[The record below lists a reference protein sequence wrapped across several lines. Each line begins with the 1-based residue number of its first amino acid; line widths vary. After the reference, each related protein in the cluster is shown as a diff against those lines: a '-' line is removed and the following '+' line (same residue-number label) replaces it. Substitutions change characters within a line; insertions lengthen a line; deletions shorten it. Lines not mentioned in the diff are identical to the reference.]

1 MQQKLTETLIFEM
14 SALEHLE
21 GTQCIFL
28 KSQYSAHCE
37 RGHCLSFMSPLI
49 QIEVQLSSWERR
61 KITCPWW
68 GALLFLHSAPRSSV
82 LHQVVLLLHSSSP
95 AFV

>member
-1 MQQKLTETLIFEM
+1 MQQKLAETLIFEM

-28 KSQYSAHCE
+28 KSQYRAHCE
-37 RGHCLSFMSPLI
+37 RGHCVSFMSPLI

-61 KITCPWW
+61 KITHPW
-68 GALLFLHSAPRSSV
+68 
-82 LHQVVLLLHSSSP
+82 
-95 AFV
+95 